1 MLAGHDS
8 TRYATPAYNWRH
20 KIPVSPMKPLLAF
33 AHLIDRLNQHIGRA
47 VSWLVLLTVLI
58 SAGNAIM
65 RKAFQMSS
73 NAFLE
78 IQWTLFAAVF
88 LLAAGYTLLKNE
100 HVRIDILTSRRS
112 PRVQAWIDIIGGL
125 LFLLPLCALIL
136 HHAWPFFLT
145 SFAEQEWSNNPGGLM
160 LWPAKLMIPLGFTLL
175 LLQGVAEIIKR
186 MGYLAGLAPPE
197 PPAHSPAQDRL
208 LNDNVEQKP

>member
-1 MLAGHDS
+1 
-8 TRYATPAYNWRH
+8 
-20 KIPVSPMKPLLAF
+20 MKPLLTL
-33 AHLIDRLNQHIGRA
+33 AHLIDRLNQRIGRA
-47 VSWLVLLTVLI
+47 VSWLILATVLI

-100 HVRIDILTSRRS
+100 HVRIDILVSRLG
-112 PRVQAWIDIIGGL
+112 PRAQAWIDVIGGL
-125 LFLLPLCALIL
+125 LFLLPLCALVL
-136 HHAWPFFLT
+136 YHAWPFFLT
-145 SFAEQEWSNNPGGLM
+145 SYTAQEWSNNPGGLM

-175 LLQGVAEIIKR
+175 LLQGLAEIIKR
-186 MGYLAGLAPPE
+186 IGYLAGQEPPE
-197 PPAHSPAQDRL
+197 PPAHSVAQEML
-208 LNDNVEQKP
+208 LTDTPEQKS